1 MKATRLTLQARAKIN
16 LYLDILGRL
25 PSGLHAVQTV
35 LHSIELADEL
45 ELELRRRGVSAELR
59 GADIPTD
66 DRNLA
71 CRAARLF
78 FQFTGISGGVHIRIM
93 KRIPV
98 GGGLGGGSADAA
110 AVLVGLNALCGT
122 GYPKD
127 ALARMGA
134 SIGADVPFCVVGGC
148 ASGEGVGNRLRP
160 LPPLP
165 RRPLLLI
172 NPGAQVHTG
181 EAYAAL
187 NAPPLDSFN
196 LPPFPERVKIR
207 NGWLHDPFKTGAA
220 RNGFEASVFKRFPQ
234 IREARGRLRSF
245 GAAALMSGTGGTVF
259 GVFKTEAQRDR
270 ALKALRSAYP
280 LAEASAFWSPMR

>member
-1 MKATRLTLQARAKIN
+1 MSLQARAKIN
-16 LYLDILGRL
+16 LYLEILGKL
-25 PSGLHAVQTV
+25 PSGLHAVQTI
-35 LHSIELADEL
+35 LHSIELADDV
-45 ELELRRRGVSAELR
+45 ELELRRRGVSAECA

-71 CRAARLF
+71 CQAARLF
-78 FQFTGISGGVHIRIM
+78 FRFTGVSGGVHIRIM

-110 AVLVGLNALCGT
+110 AVLVGLNALCET
-122 GYPKD
+122 RYPKD
-127 ALARMGA
+127 VLARMGR
-134 SIGADVPFCVVGGC
+134 SLGADVPFCVAGGC
-148 ASGEGVGNRLRP
+148 ASGEGVGARLRP

-187 NAPPLDSFN
+187 NAPPLGSFN
-196 LPPFPERVKIR
+196 LPPFLERVNIR
-207 NGWLHDPFKTGAA
+207 NGWLDDPFKTGAA

-234 IREARGRLRSF
+234 IREARDRLRSF

-259 GVFKTEAQRDR
+259 GVFKTEAQRDG
-270 ALKALRSAYP
+270 ALKALQGFYP
-280 LAEASAFWSPMR
+280 FAEASAFWPPRR

>member
-1 MKATRLTLQARAKIN
+1 MKATRSTLQARAKIN

-35 LHSIELADEL
+35 LHSIELADEM
-45 ELELRRRGVSAELR
+45 ELELRRRGVSAECV

-78 FQFTGISGGVHIRIM
+78 FRFTGVSGGVHIRIV

-110 AVLVGLNALCGT
+110 AVLVGLNALFET
-122 GYPKD
+122 RYPKD

-134 SIGADVPFCVVGGC
+134 SLGADVPFCVVGGC
-148 ASGEGVGNRLRP
+148 ASGEGVGARLRP

-172 NPGAQVHTG
+172 NPGAEVHTG

-187 NAPPLDSFN
+187 DAPLLGSFN
-196 LPPFPERVKIR
+196 LPPFPERVNIR
-207 NGWLHDPFKTGAA
+207 NGWLGDPFKTGAA
-220 RNGFEASVFKRFPQ
+220 RNGFEATVFERFPQ
-234 IREARGRLRSF
+234 IREARDRLQSF
-245 GAAALMSGTGGTVF
+245 GVAALMSGTGGTVF
-259 GVFKTEAQRDR
+259 GVFQTEAQRDR
-270 ALKALRSAYP
+270 ALNALRSEYP
-280 LAEASAFWSPMR
+280 FAEASAFWSPMR

>member
-1 MKATRLTLQARAKIN
+1 MKATRSTLQARAKIN

-35 LHSIELADEL
+35 LHSIELADEM
-45 ELELRRRGVSAELR
+45 ELELRRRGVSAECV

-78 FQFTGISGGVHIRIM
+78 FRFTGISGGVHIRIV

-110 AVLVGLNALCGT
+110 AVLVGLNALFET
-122 GYPKD
+122 RYPKD

-134 SIGADVPFCVVGGC
+134 SLGADVPFCVVGGC

-160 LPPLP
+160 LAPLP
-165 RRPLLLI
+165 RRPILLI
-172 NPGAQVHTG
+172 NPGAEVHTG

-187 NAPPLDSFN
+187 NAPLLGSFN
-196 LPPFPERVKIR
+196 LPPFPERVNIR
-207 NGWLHDPFKTGAA
+207 NGWLGDPFKTGAA
-220 RNGFEASVFKRFPQ
+220 RNGFEATVFERFPQ
-234 IREARGRLRSF
+234 IREARDRLQSF
-245 GAAALMSGTGGTVF
+245 GGAALMSGTGGTVF
-259 GVFKTEAQRDR
+259 GVFQTEAQRDR
-270 ALKALRSAYP
+270 ALNALRSEYP
-280 LAEASAFWSPMR
+280 FAEASAFWSPMR